1 MKKNKDEKIIQGT
14 EIQQRFIMKRK
25 GVRRVTLE
33 FPYDFDIKE
42 DIKNSI
48 ESCRWDRENRRWE
61 VCDLTEKTMRQI
73 KEFAERNKF
82 IIDEEVIKCFQR
94 RERFLHDKQEDINR
108 KNIINIRNFKR
119 KEKEA
124 EHL

>member
-1 MKKNKDEKIIQGT
+1 MKENKDRKIIQ
-14 EIQQRFIMKRK
+14 EIEIPERFVMKRK
-25 GVRRVTLE
+25 GLRRVTLE

-61 VCDLTEKTMRQI
+61 ICDLTEKTMKQI
-73 KEFAERNKF
+73 KEFAEKNKF

-94 RERFLHDKQEDINR
+94 REEFLHDKQEATSI
-108 KNIINIRNFKR
+108 KKIIKIRNFKR
-119 KEKEA
+119 KEKEDK
-124 EHL
+124 